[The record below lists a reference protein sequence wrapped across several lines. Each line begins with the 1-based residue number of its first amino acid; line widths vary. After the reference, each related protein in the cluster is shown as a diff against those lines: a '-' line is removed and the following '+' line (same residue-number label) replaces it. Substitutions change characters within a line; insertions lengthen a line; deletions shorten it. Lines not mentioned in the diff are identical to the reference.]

1 MNKAIIIHGWEESP
15 SGHWYPWL
23 GKKLEEEG
31 WQVDIP
37 EMPNTKNPKLNQ
49 WMDKLLSFSPDNNT
63 LLIGHSLANALIMKY
78 LENSEN
84 KAKGAVMV
92 AAWDWLMED
101 VKEFHQTFFESGFN
115 YETIKSRNLPLFIVN
130 SSNDPWIDFAKAKN
144 LSTKI
149 KAKFIAVANAG
160 HFMDRDGYREFPK
173 LLEIINDEISLEK

>member
-63 LLIGHSLANALIMKY
+63 LLIGRSLANALIMKY

-101 VKEFHQTFFESGFN
+101 VKEFHQTF
-115 YETIKSRNLPLFIVN
+115 L
-130 SSNDPWIDFAKAKN
+130 KADSIMK
-144 LSTKI
+144 
-149 KAKFIAVANAG
+149 
-160 HFMDRDGYREFPK
+160 P
-173 LLEIINDEISLEK
+173 